1 MLIKQQYLKEGQKMD
16 LKTQFQQAAN
26 KNLIQKLELN
36 FYENKLKKKQ
46 KKIKLQ
52 KQ

>member
-1 MLIKQQYLKEGQKMD
+1 MLIKQQYLKEEQKMD
-16 LKTQFQQAAN
+16 LKIQFQQAVN
-26 KNLIQKLELN
+26 KNLIQKLEPN